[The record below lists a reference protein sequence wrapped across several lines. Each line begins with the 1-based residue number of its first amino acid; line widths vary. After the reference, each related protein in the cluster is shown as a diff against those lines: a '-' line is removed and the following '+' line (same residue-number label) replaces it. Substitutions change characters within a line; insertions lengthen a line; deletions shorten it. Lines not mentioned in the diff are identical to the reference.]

1 MIDVIADFVLK
12 VFGVM
17 GEILNKIKKVV
28 KGFPVESPYVI
39 MNQTT

>member
-1 MIDVIADFVLK
+1 MTDVIADFVFK
-12 VFGVM
+12 VFGVR

-28 KGFPVESPYVI
+28 RGFPMESPYVI

>member
-12 VFGVM
+12 VFCVM

-28 KGFPVESPYVI
+28 KGFPVESPCVI
-39 MNQTT
+39 MN